1 MKSSKANELIEKI
14 ISDIEK
20 NSVNVAT
27 LVPMLKELREM
38 AKAEED
44 PLITRSIRHVYEHL
58 ETNGGWEFQ
67 TLEDSEEVEENLTYL
82 LSLYLKSENKYNRD
96 EIREIANNMSSG
108 S

>member
-1 MKSSKANELIEKI
+1 MKNTKANELIGKI
-14 ISDIEK
+14 IADIEK

-38 AKAEED
+38 AKSEED
-44 PLITRSIRHVYEHL
+44 PLITRSVRHVYEHL
-58 ETNGGWEFQ
+58 EANGGWEFQ

-96 EIREIANNMSSG
+96 EIREIANNMNSAS
-108 S
+108 